1 MNIFV
6 KSIDQAVSE
15 KQLSAKI
22 EQAKA
27 VKIEGSPAKEVI
39 EKIEDLLNGEES
51 FEFVAGSNIFSET
64 TIKLVEILDIFEKA
78 GLNDAAYYYFIR
90 CEEDIYEALNK
101 SDARVRTGAYR
112 IVGVDKTLTVHQGQ
126 TLASISRA
134 YLGAGMECYI
144 EAVNGGRTEFKAGDK
159 LNIPKL
165 ELKKK
170 RHKKQ

>member
-39 EKIEDLLNGEES
+39 EKIENLLNGEES
-51 FEFVAGSNIFSET
+51 FEFVAGSNIFGET

-78 GLNDAAYYYFIR
+78 GLNDVAYYYFIR
-90 CEEDIYEALNK
+90 CEEDIYEIYCQAGENLRIYKNRIK
-101 SDARVRTGAYR
+101 S
-112 IVGVDKTLTVHQGQ
+112 
-126 TLASISRA
+126 
-134 YLGAGMECYI
+134 
-144 EAVNGGRTEFKAGDK
+144 
-159 LNIPKL
+159 
-165 ELKKK
+165 
-170 RHKKQ
+170 

>member
-27 VKIEGSPAKEVI
+27 VKIE
-39 EKIEDLLNGEES
+39 DLLSGEES
-51 FEFVAGSNIFSET
+51 FEFVAGSNIFGET

-90 CEEDIYEALNK
+90 CEEDIYEIYCQAGENLRIYKNRIK
-101 SDARVRTGAYR
+101 S
-112 IVGVDKTLTVHQGQ
+112 
-126 TLASISRA
+126 
-134 YLGAGMECYI
+134 
-144 EAVNGGRTEFKAGDK
+144 
-159 LNIPKL
+159 
-165 ELKKK
+165 
-170 RHKKQ
+170 

>member
-6 KSIDQAVSE
+6 KLIDQAVSE

-51 FEFVAGSNIFSET
+51 FEFVAGSNIFGET

-90 CEEDIYEALNK
+90 CEEDIYVDFLAKKWYNN
-101 SDARVRTGAYR
+101 RTLVSSSTFR
-112 IVGVDKTLTVHQGQ
+112 KEV
-126 TLASISRA
+126 
-134 YLGAGMECYI
+134 
-144 EAVNGGRTEFKAGDK
+144 
-159 LNIPKL
+159 
-165 ELKKK
+165 KKC
-170 RHKKQ
+170 QVST

>member
-39 EKIEDLLNGEES
+39 EKIENLLNGEES

-64 TIKLVEILDIFEKA
+64 TIKLVEILDNF
-78 GLNDAAYYYFIR
+78 
-90 CEEDIYEALNK
+90 
-101 SDARVRTGAYR
+101 
-112 IVGVDKTLTVHQGQ
+112 
-126 TLASISRA
+126 
-134 YLGAGMECYI
+134 
-144 EAVNGGRTEFKAGDK
+144 
-159 LNIPKL
+159 
-165 ELKKK
+165 
-170 RHKKQ
+170 